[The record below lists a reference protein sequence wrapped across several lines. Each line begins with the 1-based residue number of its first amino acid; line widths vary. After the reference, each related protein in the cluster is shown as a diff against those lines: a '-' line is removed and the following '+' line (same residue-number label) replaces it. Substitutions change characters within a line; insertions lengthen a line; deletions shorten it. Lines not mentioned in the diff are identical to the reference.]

1 VKVITISG
9 NAMSTRSL
17 TVALA
22 ALTLC
27 SSWANLASAGGPNNN
42 TTGLP
47 TYPHDSGG
55 MMDSVYRSVPN
66 GQHCMHYAGST
77 PDALAVVEDWYKKQ
91 LPKAHI
97 DDVNK
102 NSLYGGYF
110 KLDGIK
116 MVIGNDFLTI
126 YRTAKGTQTSIE
138 IFKCNDGPPA

>member
-1 VKVITISG
+1 
-9 NAMSTRSL
+9 MWTRSV
-17 TVALA
+17 TATLA
-22 ALTLC
+22 TLTLC
-27 SSWANLASAGGPNNN
+27 SPWANFALADGTNKN

-47 TYPHDSGG
+47 TYPRDSGG
-55 MMDSVYRSVPN
+55 MMDAVYRSVPN

-77 PDALAVVEDWYKKQ
+77 PDALAIVEDWYKKQ
-91 LPKAHI
+91 FPKARI

-126 YRTAKGTQTSIE
+126 YRTANGTETSIE

>member
-1 VKVITISG
+1 
-9 NAMSTRSL
+9 MPTRSVTAAL
-17 TVALA
+17 AALA

-27 SSWANLASAGGPNNN
+27 SPWANFALAGGPNQNS
-42 TTGLP
+42 TGLP

-66 GQHCMHYAGST
+66 GQHCRHYAGST
-77 PDALAVVEDWYKKQ
+77 PDALAAVVGWYKKE
-91 LPKAHI
+91 LPKARI

-102 NSLYGGYF
+102 NSLNGGYF

-126 YRTAKGTQTSIE
+126 YRTEKGTQTSIE
-138 IFKCNDGPPA
+138 IFKCNDAPPA

>member
-1 VKVITISG
+1 
-9 NAMSTRSL
+9 MSTRS
-17 TVALA
+17 TITALA
-22 ALTLC
+22 VLILC
-27 SSWANLASAGGPNNN
+27 APWGNFAPAAGPSRN

-77 PDALAVVEDWYKKQ
+77 PDGLSAVEEWYKKE

-116 MVIGNDFLTI
+116 LTIGNDFLTI
-126 YRTAKGTQTSIE
+126 YRTAKGTETSIE
-138 IFKCNDGPPA
+138 IFKCNDAPPP

>member
-1 VKVITISG
+1 
-9 NAMSTRSL
+9 MSTHSMSAVL
-17 TVALA
+17 V

-27 SSWANLASAGGPNNN
+27 SPCVNSAAAAGANTN

-47 TYPHDSGG
+47 SYPHDSGG
-55 MMDSVYRSVPN
+55 IMDSVYRSVPN

-77 PDALAVVEDWYKKQ
+77 PDALAVVEDWYKKA
-91 LPKAHI
+91 LPNART

-116 MVIGNDFLTI
+116 LVVGNDFLTI
-126 YRTAKGTQTSIE
+126 YRTAHGTETSIE
-138 IFKCNDGPPA
+138 IFKCNDAARP